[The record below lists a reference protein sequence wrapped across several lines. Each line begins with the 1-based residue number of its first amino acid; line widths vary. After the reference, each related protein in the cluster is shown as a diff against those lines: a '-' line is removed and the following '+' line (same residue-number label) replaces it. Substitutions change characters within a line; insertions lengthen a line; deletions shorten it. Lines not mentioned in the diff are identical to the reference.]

1 MAPERL
7 HGTDTTQRWHPVAC
21 AIVEGEVAAGNDAVL
36 VPSRPDVIDE
46 VIAGEAVIVHL
57 GSGRYFALNPAATEL
72 WVWFGPGRS
81 TAELAA
87 VLDAAPAPWEAAARP
102 LVDAWVDEQVLVS
115 EPSGADREPG
125 GTSPIT
131 AAVPEMRTFTD
142 LEDLLLLDPIHD
154 IEVGADGFPTAR
166 PQHTG

>member
-1 MAPERL
+1 MGGKVAE
-7 HGTDTTQRWHPVAC
+7 GGDT
-21 AIVEGEVAAGNDAVL
+21 VL

-72 WVWFGPGRS
+72 WVWFGSGRS
-81 TAELAA
+81 TADLAA
-87 VLDAAPAPWEAAARP
+87 VLEAAPAPWQAAAQP
-102 LVDAWVDEQVLVS
+102 LVDAWVDEQLLVS
-115 EPSGADREPG
+115 APRSVDREIG
-125 GTSPIT
+125 ASPISD
-131 AAVPEMRTFTD
+131 AVPEMRMFTD

-166 PQHTG
+166 PQQLG